1 MIQLFVDKRTNIYY
15 KFLKGIWYFYCNGNW
30 IKSYT
35 ARSPF
40 SRVELI
46 KNLVLIGNNFRLK

>member
-1 MIQLFVDKRTNIYY
+1 MIQLFVNKRTNSYY
-15 KFLKGIWYFYCNGNW
+15 KLLNGIWYFYHNGCW

-40 SRVELI
+40 YRVELI
-46 KNLVLIGNNFRLK
+46 RDLVLIGNNFRLK